1 VKGLLEQSLFTAFG
15 LVADSSGMTTP
26 QRRADAESRLR
37 KAHSTLGAAKALLA
51 LSPPC
56 RDDAVNRAAMAA
68 LQAARAL
75 VDSNWARD
83 SHPGWDPNWRPGM
96 PRALSAREGFSLDAL
111 QKLLDRF
118 ERLSTSLKLAPDFT
132 QYLRTLVEDGLEA
145 DSGEAPEYDE
155 EEARVAIATSEELVM
170 TVARQLGMAGELR
183 AIDPQ
188 VPPRGAAQPRAD
200 ATATTTP

>member
-1 VKGLLEQSLFTAFG
+1 MPTQK
-15 LVADSSGMTTP
+15 
-26 QRRADAESRLR
+26 RRADAESRLR
-37 KAHSTLGAAKALLA
+37 KAHATLGAAKALLA
-51 LSPPC
+51 LQPPC

-96 PRALSAREGFSLDAL
+96 PRALSMREGFSLDAL
-111 QKLLDRF
+111 EKLLDRF

-145 DSGEAPEYDE
+145 DSGEAPEYDDD
-155 EEARVAIATSEELVM
+155 EARVAIATSEQLVM
-170 TVARQLGMAGELR
+170 TVAEQLGMAGELR
-183 AIDPQ
+183 TIDLQ
-188 VPPRGAAQPRAD
+188 AAQRTA
-200 ATATTTP
+200 ARSSAGASATTTP

>member
-1 VKGLLEQSLFTAFG
+1 
-15 LVADSSGMTTP
+15 MTTP

-37 KAHSTLGAAKALLA
+37 KAHATLGAAKALLA
-51 LSPPC
+51 LQPPC

-96 PRALSAREGFSLDAL
+96 PRALSSRDGFSRDAL
-111 QKLLDRF
+111 EKLLDRF
-118 ERLSTSLKLAPDFT
+118 ERLSASLKLAPDFT

-145 DSGEAPEYDE
+145 DSGEAPEYDDD
-155 EEARVAIATSEELVM
+155 EARVAIATSEQLVM
-170 TVARQLGMAGELR
+170 TVAEQLGMAGELR
-183 AIDPQ
+183 TSDVQSAQ
-188 VPPRGAAQPRAD
+188 RGATQSSAGAS
-200 ATATTTP
+200 ATTTP

>member
-1 VKGLLEQSLFTAFG
+1 
-15 LVADSSGMTTP
+15 MTTP
-26 QRRADAESRLR
+26 ERRADAESRLR
-37 KAHSTLGAAKALLA
+37 KAHATLGAAKALLA
-51 LSPPC
+51 IDPPC

-75 VDSNWARD
+75 IDSKWARD

-96 PRALSAREGFSLDAL
+96 PRALSSREGFSLEAL

-145 DSGEAPEYDE
+145 DAGEGPEYDE
-155 EEARVAIATSEELVM
+155 EEARVAIGTSEKLVM
-170 TVARQLGMAGELR
+170 TVAGQLGLAAELR
-183 AIDPQ
+183 VAAAVAPPGAQ
-188 VPPRGAAQPRAD
+188 AVVPSRSP
-200 ATATTTP
+200 